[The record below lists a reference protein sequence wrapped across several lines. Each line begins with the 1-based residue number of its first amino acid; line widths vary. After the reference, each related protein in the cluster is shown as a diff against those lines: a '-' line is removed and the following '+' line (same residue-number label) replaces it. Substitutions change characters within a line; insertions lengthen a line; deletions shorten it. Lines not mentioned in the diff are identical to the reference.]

1 MNRLENIEFNTN
13 EFSCVVENDV
23 AVLTIKGN
31 AFKSISSLARNLD
44 IIPWLDEV
52 DKTPDVRGILIL
64 NEKEAMSED
73 AYVEFLKEIVGDDF
87 NSEEPKDTPRFIKNV
102 IRAREITILG
112 NIIRKLFGF
121 QKILISGINGDIVSP
136 FFGVAL
142 VSDFRITSSN
152 TNFVLSHIKY
162 RLHPS
167 GALPFFLPRYLCHS
181 KVIDLLFRGDKVPA
195 RELKKLGLI
204 NEYYEESEF
213 IEKTKAEATKIC
225 KVSRNVVQCTK
236 KLLYRDK
243 KELEDYLEIEAE
255 IMMR

>member
-1 MNRLENIEFNTN
+1 MNGLENIEFNTN
-13 EFSCVVENDV
+13 EFSCVVENGV

-31 AFKSISSLARNLD
+31 AFKSISSVARNLD
-44 IIPWLDEV
+44 IIPWFDEV
-52 DKTPDVRGILIL
+52 ENTPNVRGVLIL

-87 NSEEPKDTPRFIKNV
+87 NSEDPKDTPRFIKNV